1 MGLVMKQGFRLILVL
16 LGTLLFL
23 GASDTRNEHLI
34 TVTDFQSISRQMQDN
49 DLVLMLEFSSD
60 YCPYCI
66 RLEEDYLKPMLRST
80 QYDDKVLIRRID
92 LGGYTKVVNFD
103 GQLMSPSKFAAQYDA
118 YLTPTLIFVNHRG
131 EELAEQLV
139 GLGTEGFF
147 SAYIDQHIEQ
157 ARSKLLKSG

>member
-1 MGLVMKQGFRLILVL
+1 MGLTMKQGLRLTLVL
-16 LGTLLFL
+16 FCSLLFI

-34 TVTDFQSISRQMQDN
+34 TVTDFQSIGQQMRDN

-80 QYDDKVLIRRID
+80 EYDNKVLIRRID

-103 GQLMSPSKFAAQYDA
+103 GERISPSKFAAQYNA

-147 SAYIDQHIEQ
+147 SAYIDKHIEQ
-157 ARSKLLKSG
+157 ARSKL